1 MRKLAAVRRSAVRIT
16 GLARE
21 AAPAWVRAFIVMTIL
36 VGVLPAAAAW
46 LGKRLVDAV
55 VAGGPEATRTAVWIL
70 CIEAVVMVVILV
82 SRRGGAVVRTMLG
95 LKLGDTIRAR
105 IASKAVALE
114 LADLESPT
122 VQDQLMRARKQ
133 AGSRPI
139 AYLDHAGTL
148 VQSLL
153 ATGVAVVLLFDVHPL
168 AMVAVLLA
176 SVPGFIAE
184 IRWVRRQYDFE
195 HARTASRREL
205 GYLENVLSREDYA
218 KEARLLRLSAP
229 LRKRFDERALGLFEE
244 GVDVQVHGARAV
256 VLTGAFGTAVFYGA
270 YFAVVYA
277 TIAGAITL
285 GEMTMA
291 LVLLQQCQNAAA
303 NSLISVSRMAQDELY
318 MRELFAFLD
327 RRVPNPTEGL
337 TSGPTPGSGLVFE
350 DVTFTY
356 PGSNEPAI
364 RNVSFSVE
372 PGEVLGI
379 VGENGSGK
387 STLIKLMT
395 RLYDV
400 EHGRITLDGL
410 DLRQWNRAALWQ
422 RTAAMFQDFARFKLT
437 FEENVTLGG
446 SGDAI
451 DSALDAAQARSVMA
465 SLEAGRKQRL
475 GRGFPG
481 GVDLS
486 GGQWQ
491 KLALARVFFREGADL
506 RVFDEPTAALDAH
519 AEAAVFDK
527 IFEREPTMTIVVAH
541 RLSTLRAADEILVL
555 HEGRIV
561 ERGTHEELVDA
572 GDRYAS
578 LFETQAA
585 QYDR

>member
-1 MRKLAAVRRSAVRIT
+1 MKKLVAVRRSALRIAR
-16 GLARE
+16 LARD
-21 AAPAWVRAFIVMTIL
+21 AAPAWVRAFVLSTIL
-36 VGVLPAAAAW
+36 VGVLPALAAW

-55 VAGGPEATRTAVWIL
+55 VEGGPEATTIATWL
-70 CIEAVVMVVILV
+70 LAAEAVVMVVILAA
-82 SRRGGAVVRTMLG
+82 RRGGAVIRTMLG

-105 IASKAVALE
+105 IARKAVALE

-122 VQDQLMRARKQ
+122 VQDQLVRARKQ

-139 AYLDHAGTL
+139 AYLDHVGTL
-148 VQSLL
+148 VQSVL
-153 ATGVAVVLLFDVHPL
+153 ATAVAIVLLFDVHPL
-168 AMVAVLLA
+168 AIVAVLVA
-176 SVPGFIAE
+176 SVPSFIAE
-184 IRWVRRQYDFE
+184 VRWVKRQYVFE
-195 HARTASRREL
+195 HSRTASRREL

-218 KEARLLRLSAP
+218 KEARLLRLGAP
-229 LRKRFDERALGLFEE
+229 LLRRFDARAEHIFDE
-244 GVDVQVHGARAV
+244 GVEVQVQGARAV
-256 VLTGAFGTAVFYGA
+256 VLTGAFGTLVFYAA

-277 TIAGAITL
+277 TIAGGISL

-303 NSLISVSRMAQDELY
+303 NSLISMSRMAQDELY
-318 MRELFAFLD
+318 MRELFEFLD
-327 RRVPNPTEGL
+327 RATPNPKEGL
-337 TSGPTPGSGLVFE
+337 SSGPNPGEGLVFE

-356 PGSNEPAI
+356 PDAKQPAI
-364 RNVSFSVE
+364 RNVSFAVK

-437 FEENVTLGG
+437 FEENVTLGAE
-446 SGDAI
+446 GDEI
-451 DSALDAAQARSVMA
+451 DPALEAAQARTVMA
-465 SLEAGRKQRL
+465 GLEAGRKQRL

-481 GVDLS
+481 GIDLS

-519 AEAAVFDK
+519 AEAAVFEK
-527 IFEREPTMTIVVAH
+527 IFEREATMTIVVAH

-561 ERGTHEELVDA
+561 ERGTHEDLVDA
-572 GDRYAS
+572 GERYAS

>member
-1 MRKLAAVRRSAVRIT
+1 MNKIAAVRRSALRVMR
-16 GLARE
+16 LARVS
-21 AAPAWVRAFIVMTIL
+21 APGWVQLFVLVTIL

-46 LGKRLVDAV
+46 IGKRLVDTVVDGGVDATSIAV
-55 VAGGPEATRTAVWIL
+55 GLLVA
-70 CIEAVVMVVILV
+70 EAVIMVALLA

-95 LKLGDTIRAR
+95 LKLGDMIRAR
-105 IASKAVALE
+105 IARKAVALE

-122 VQDQLMRARKQ
+122 VQDQLVRARKQ

-139 AYLDHAGTL
+139 AYLDHVGTL
-148 VQSLL
+148 VQSVL
-153 ATGVAVVLLFDVHPL
+153 ATAVAVALLFDVHPA

-176 SVPGFIAE
+176 SVPGFLAE
-184 IRWVRRQYDFE
+184 IRWVKRQYAIE
-195 HARTASRREL
+195 HSRTASRREL

-229 LRKRFDERALGLFEE
+229 LLHRFDERAGKLFDERA
-244 GVDVQVHGARAV
+244 DVQVKGARAV
-256 VLTGAFGTAVFYGA
+256 IVTGIFGTLVFYGA
-270 YFAVVYA
+270 YFAVVYS
-277 TIAGAITL
+277 AILRHISL

-291 LVLLQQCQNAAA
+291 LVLLRQCQNAAA
-303 NSLISVSRMAQDELY
+303 SSLISVSRMAQDELY
-318 MRELFAFLD
+318 MNELFAFLD
-327 RRVPNPTEGL
+327 RSVPNPQEGL
-337 TSGPTPGSGLVFE
+337 TSGPTPGSGIVFE
-350 DVTFTY
+350 NVSFTY
-356 PGSNEPAI
+356 PGAAQPAL
-364 RNVSFSVE
+364 RDVSFSVG

-387 STLIKLMT
+387 STLIKLIT
-395 RLYDV
+395 RLYDI

-437 FEENVTLGG
+437 FEENVTLGNEG
-446 SGDAI
+446 EIDA
-451 DSALDAAQARSVMA
+451 ALDAAQARSVMA
-465 SLEAGRKQRL
+465 SLEAGRAQRL

-519 AEAAVFDK
+519 AEAAVFEK
-527 IFEREPTMTIVVAH
+527 IFEREATMTIVVAH

-555 HEGRIV
+555 HEGRV
-561 ERGTHEELVDA
+561 AERGTHEELVDA
-572 GDRYAS
+572 GERYAA

-585 QYDR
+585 QYNR